1 MAAIKNNF
9 FLRFSGRCFVDE
21 SAAVVVAVVVV
32 VVGIDVTNLCW
43 FLLSIVRTS
52 WSLID
57 GTNLFFFNTTA
68 TFVHVSKLTC
78 YVPTFL

>member
-32 VVGIDVTNLCW
+32 VVVGIDVTNLC
-43 FLLSIVRTS
+43 
-52 WSLID
+52 
-57 GTNLFFFNTTA
+57 
-68 TFVHVSKLTC
+68 
-78 YVPTFL
+78 